1 VAAINPNM
9 NVGATLPIQ
18 LLALPLAYQ
27 CIKPVLAKAKN
38 RDLIPVLVKTSQT
51 EILWA
56 LLVALSFV
64 ITF

>member
-1 VAAINPNM
+1 MGI
-9 NVGATLPIQ
+9 GASLLLQ

-38 RDLIPVLVKTSQT
+38 RDLIPVLVKTGQT

-56 LLVALSFV
+56 ILVVLSFV
-64 ITF
+64 FTF

>member
-1 VAAINPNM
+1 MGI
-9 NVGATLPIQ
+9 TC
-18 LLALPLAYQ
+18 
-27 CIKPVLAKAKN
+27 CIIEN
-38 RDLIPVLVKTSQT
+38 RDLIPVLVKTGQT

>member
-1 VAAINPNM
+1 MSI
-9 NVGATLPIQ
+9 GTTLPIQ
-18 LLALPLAYQ
+18 LLALPFAYQ
-27 CIKPVLAKAKN
+27 CIKTVLAKAKN
-38 RDLIPVLVKTSQT
+38 RDLILVLVKTGQT